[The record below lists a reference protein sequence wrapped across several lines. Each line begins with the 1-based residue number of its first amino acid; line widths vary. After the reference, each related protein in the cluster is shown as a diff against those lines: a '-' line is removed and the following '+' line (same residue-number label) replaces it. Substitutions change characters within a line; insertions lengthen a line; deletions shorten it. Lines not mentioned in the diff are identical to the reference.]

1 MKKLFNLFHRKN
13 KCEKFIILQWGK
25 SSSII
30 QNVTSGNFEVFIIGN
45 QELMN
50 IEERGNIV

>member
-1 MKKLFNLFHRKN
+1 MQQ
-13 KCEKFIILQWGK
+13 FIILQWGK
-25 SSSII
+25 NSSII
-30 QNVTSGNFEVFIIGN
+30 QNVTSGNFELYLIGN